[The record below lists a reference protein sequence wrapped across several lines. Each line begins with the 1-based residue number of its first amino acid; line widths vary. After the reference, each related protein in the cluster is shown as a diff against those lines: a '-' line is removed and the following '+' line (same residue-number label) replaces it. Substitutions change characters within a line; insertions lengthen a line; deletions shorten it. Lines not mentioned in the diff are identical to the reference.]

1 MPAASSLLPWF
12 APRLSRPMIGVL
24 NNLGHEMHYT
34 RGEVLYESPGFF
46 RPLMLVRRGIVA
58 RALMDPLHADPLL
71 VSLSG
76 PRALCGSCETLYVQD
91 RMVRRHWCMTSVDVH
106 VVNAAYYFASAIK
119 IHFGSVSSAIIL
131 RFVLSAIA

>member
-58 RALMDPLHADPLL
+58 RALMDPLHRTRSLYRL
-71 VSLSG
+71 V
-76 PRALCGSCETLYVQD
+76 D
-91 RMVRRHWCMTSVDVH
+91 RGLFAEVVKHFMYKIEWCVGIG
-106 VVNAAYYFASAIK
+106 A
-119 IHFGSVSSAIIL
+119 
-131 RFVLSAIA
+131 

>member
-46 RPLMLVRRGIVA
+46 RPLMLVRRGIVEWIHYT
-58 RALMDPLHADPLL
+58 RTRSLYRL
-71 VSLSG
+71 V
-76 PRALCGSCETLYVQD
+76 D
-91 RMVRRHWCMTSVDVH
+91 RGLFAEVVKHFMYKIEWCVGIG
-106 VVNAAYYFASAIK
+106 A
-119 IHFGSVSSAIIL
+119 
-131 RFVLSAIA
+131 

>member
-12 APRLSRPMIGVL
+12 APRLSRPMMGVL

-58 RALMDPLHADPLL
+58 RALMDPRTRTRSLYRL
-71 VSLSG
+71 VARGLFAEVVKHFMY
-76 PRALCGSCETLYVQD
+76 RIE
-91 RMVRRHWCMTSVDVH
+91 WCVGIG
-106 VVNAAYYFASAIK
+106 A
-119 IHFGSVSSAIIL
+119 
-131 RFVLSAIA
+131 

>member
-12 APRLSRPMIGVL
+12 APRLSRPMMGVL

-71 VSLSG
+71 VSLSARG
-76 PRALCGSCETLYVQD
+76 LFAEVVKHFMYRIE
-91 RMVRRHWCMTSVDVH
+91 WCVGIG
-106 VVNAAYYFASAIK
+106 A
-119 IHFGSVSSAIIL
+119 
-131 RFVLSAIA
+131 